1 MLLRKSTGIKF
12 WLSTPPMPQQTRHW
26 TASNSNNFSC
36 LSCREEWRVIL
47 SSSFFVAGSPLEA
60 VIACGSP
67 WVKCLSVSSHTS
79 RKGDVGE
86 ILMLGN
92 LLDRLIGILQKIFDV
107 FDHIIVYPL
116 EAVFPLT
123 FLQTV
128 ERYLGVTHSLPA

>member
-1 MLLRKSTGIKF
+1 M
-12 WLSTPPMPQQTRHW
+12 
-26 TASNSNNFSC
+26 
-36 LSCREEWRVIL
+36 IL

-79 RKGDVGE
+79 RKRRCW
-86 ILMLGN
+86 GN
-92 LLDRLIGILQKIFDV
+92 PDARKSLDRLIGILQKIFDV

>member
-1 MLLRKSTGIKF
+1 M
-12 WLSTPPMPQQTRHW
+12 
-26 TASNSNNFSC
+26 C
-36 LSCREEWRVIL
+36 LHIL
-47 SSSFFVAGSPLEA
+47 PE
-60 VIACGSP
+60 
-67 WVKCLSVSSHTS
+67 
-79 RKGDVGE
+79 KGDVGE

-128 ERYLGVTHSLPA
+128 GKIFWE